1 MPPAHL
7 VQSMPRGHEVGLAE
21 RQGEGRTQRVWPG
34 SWGSL
39 ARRRGQGGRREVA
52 VSGIPSL
59 GKLVRGVGGWII
71 NSTREI

>member
-1 MPPAHL
+1 MAWVL
-7 VQSMPRGHEVGLAE
+7 
-21 RQGEGRTQRVWPG
+21 
-34 SWGSL
+34 GSL

-71 NSTREI
+71 NSAREI